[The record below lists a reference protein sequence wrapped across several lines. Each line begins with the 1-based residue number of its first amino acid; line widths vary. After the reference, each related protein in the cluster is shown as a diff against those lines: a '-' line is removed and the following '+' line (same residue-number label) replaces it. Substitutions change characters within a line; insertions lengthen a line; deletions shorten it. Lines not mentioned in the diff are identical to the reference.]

1 MSSLIIEPGARVLFQ
16 GDSITDAGR
25 NREDP
30 ASMGFGYANFAS
42 AWISAK
48 YPDHKIEFVN
58 RGIGGNTVIDLET
71 RWEPDCIDIKPD
83 WLSILIG
90 INDCGREISG
100 VEGHTLEGY
109 DDAYRR
115 ILDRARAAPASL
127 PSSDAEAR
135 PKLIVMEPFLLP
147 CREDGHL
154 WQDKLLPRIQVARA
168 IARDYSAIYVPLDG
182 LFAAAATRREPVF
195 WTLPDGVHPTQA
207 GHALIAQ
214 AWIRAVGG

>member
-1 MSSLIIEPGARVLFQ
+1 MRNLVIEPGARVLFQ

-48 YPDHKIEFVN
+48 YPDYNIEFVN
-58 RGIGGNTVIDLET
+58 RGIGGNTVIDLES
-71 RWEPDCIDIKPD
+71 RWEPDCIEVGPD
-83 WLSILIG
+83 WLSVLIG
-90 INDCGREISG
+90 INDCGREING
-100 VEGHTLEGY
+100 AEGHTAENY
-109 DDAYRR
+109 EATYRR
-115 ILDRARAAPASL
+115 LLDRVRFET
-127 PSSDAEAR
+127 EA
-135 PKLIVMEPFLLP
+135 KLIIMEPFLLP
-147 CREDGHL
+147 CRDDARVWREKL
-154 WQDKLLPRIQVARA
+154 WDRIQS
-168 IARDYSAIYVPLDG
+168 ARDLALDFSAIYVPLDG

-214 AWIRAVGG
+214 AWIDAIGG